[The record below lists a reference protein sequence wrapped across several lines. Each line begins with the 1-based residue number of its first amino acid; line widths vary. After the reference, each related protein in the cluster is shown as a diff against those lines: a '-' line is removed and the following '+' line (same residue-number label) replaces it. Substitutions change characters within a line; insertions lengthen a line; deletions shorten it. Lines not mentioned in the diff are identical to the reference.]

1 MASLSQEAVESALA
15 AAPPMP
21 KWIPKGPPTAAADSA
36 DQATSTVAP
45 AADQTPSSVDPAA
58 DQAHAVA
65 AGDRSSCYAGG

>member
-1 MASLSQEAVESALA
+1 VCHVLIKFSVAIFFKIFVQYLFHR
-15 AAPPMP
+15 
-21 KWIPKGPPTAAADSA
+21 PPTAAADSA